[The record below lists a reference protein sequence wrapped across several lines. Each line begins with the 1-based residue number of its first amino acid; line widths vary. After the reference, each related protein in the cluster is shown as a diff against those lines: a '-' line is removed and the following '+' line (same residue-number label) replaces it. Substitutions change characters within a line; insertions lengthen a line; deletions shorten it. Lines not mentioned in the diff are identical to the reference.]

1 MKINQFP
8 LMFYTVVDIFTN
20 VIILRTHS
28 GILYWGSFISNKTK
42 INIDKQFVNNEL
54 ITFKKEWQMIN
65 KSVI

>member
-1 MKINQFP
+1 MVEKITNSLKINQFP

-42 INIDKQFVNNEL
+42 INIKFAVIIE
-54 ITFKKEWQMIN
+54 IMI
-65 KSVI
+65 